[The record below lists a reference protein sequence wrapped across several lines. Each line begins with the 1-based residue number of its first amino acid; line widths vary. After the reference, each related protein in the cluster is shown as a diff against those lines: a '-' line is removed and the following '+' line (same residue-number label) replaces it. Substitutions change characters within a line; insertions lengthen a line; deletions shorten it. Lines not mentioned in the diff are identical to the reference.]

1 MLKNYVKVVI
11 IKKDLIN
18 ENLNYII
25 INKCSGKIE
34 RMKKM
39 NKIEQAKTNF
49 KEMLDR
55 VLPIYKDQL
64 KNNFD
69 LDDDVKE
76 KLTELYN
83 RTNEDVLKLALAK
96 YQAKLLKQEEKH
108 DIGNLNVDVIV
119 ITKPNFTKNERL
131 YLLSLYINKLVEYD
145 FESLGLTSID
155 IIKKQHVFYRD
166 IDDNKVYDTTDKY
179 STVDNTYSLKLGF
192 SLMKTCIK
200 DNQSTNKMKVYR
212 RMIEE

>member
-11 IKKDLIN
+11 IKTDLID

-25 INKCSGKIE
+25 INKYSGKIE
-34 RMKKM
+34 RMKKL
-39 NKIEQAKTNF
+39 NKIEQAKTNV
-49 KEMLDR
+49 KERLDR

-108 DIGNLNVDVIV
+108 DIGNSNIEVIV

-155 IIKKQHVFYRD
+155 IIKKYTAYRD
-166 IDDNKVYDTTDKY
+166 IDENMVYDTTDRY
-179 STVDNTYSLKLGF
+179 SGPDTCYKLRLDYSLI
-192 SLMKTCIK
+192 KTCIK
-200 DNQSTNKMKVYR
+200 ENQHNSKMKVYGS
-212 RMIEE
+212 IVED

>member
-1 MLKNYVKVVI
+1 
-11 IKKDLIN
+11 
-18 ENLNYII
+18 
-25 INKCSGKIE
+25 
-34 RMKKM
+34 M

-96 YQAKLLKQEEKH
+96 YQAKLLKQEENS
-108 DIGNLNVDVIV
+108 DIGNFSIEVPVISK
-119 ITKPNFTKNERL
+119 TNFTKSERL
-131 YLLSLYINKLVEYD
+131 YLLSLYIDKLIEYD

-155 IIKKQHVFYRD
+155 IIKKYIRSRD
-166 IDDNKVYDTTDKY
+166 IEENKVYDITDKY
-179 STVDNTYSLKLGF
+179 NLNNNTYSLKVSF
-192 SLMKTCIK
+192 SLIKTCIK
-200 DNQSTNKMKVYR
+200 DNHNANKLKVYSVDKKNFKR
-212 RMIEE
+212 IRKMLDYKDTLW